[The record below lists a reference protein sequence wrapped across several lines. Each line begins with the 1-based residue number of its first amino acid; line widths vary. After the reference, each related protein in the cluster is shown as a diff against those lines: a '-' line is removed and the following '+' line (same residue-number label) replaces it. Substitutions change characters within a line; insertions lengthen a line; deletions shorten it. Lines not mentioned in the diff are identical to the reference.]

1 MSDDS
6 NGCVEVQDFLDWCY
20 SDEEQVTGGGEKDHV
35 SLESLELPGLS
46 KESTFAEQTTRS
58 KTRKKKRKKRKKRAL
73 QRKQRIPIAALLT
86 PMRHATNQ
94 RPWRDKLSS
103 RVLRAFEEVMASV
116 GLSLSEVGATVK
128 DTFDTFDMNGDGLVD
143 MPEFEELLDVLEI
156 GSGGDD
162 ADVLRRED
170 KKCLFDLFDGDGD
183 GVVSLSDFERMV
195 SVGYED

>member
-1 MSDDS
+1 M
-6 NGCVEVQDFLDWCY
+6 
-20 SDEEQVTGGGEKDHV
+20 
-35 SLESLELPGLS
+35 
-46 KESTFAEQTTRS
+46 
-58 KTRKKKRKKRKKRAL
+58 
-73 QRKQRIPIAALLT
+73 
-86 PMRHATNQ
+86 
-94 RPWRDKLSS
+94 
-103 RVLRAFEEVMASV
+103 
-116 GLSLSEVGATVK
+116 SLSEVGATVK

-162 ADVLRRED
+162 ADVLGRED